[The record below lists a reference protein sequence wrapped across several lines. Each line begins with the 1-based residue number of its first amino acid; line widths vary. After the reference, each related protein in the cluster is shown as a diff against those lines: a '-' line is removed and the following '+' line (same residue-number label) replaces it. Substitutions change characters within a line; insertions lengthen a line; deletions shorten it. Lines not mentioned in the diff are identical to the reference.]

1 MVGSGEAELKQ
12 HIAIFQR
19 FGQMLSGMRMVGTG
33 LIRRMKLETQIAT
46 YMKFNSIKVY
56 ALEQDRVWAGN
67 KMRRNHP
74 MITTTARLF
83 KSASG
88 PKYLGPLEV
97 DKLPMDAWE
106 NWCKHGVV
114 CFGHEIARMLKV
126 YFADPRTLSV
136 YHVIDFDYMRCE
148 LPWESAGCI
157 LSGSKIYILGGY
169 GDGPD
174 EDGDGDPIDVYFC
187 DVSTPPEF
195 WDGNYEWQWQQGPS
209 LNSCKIHPVV
219 FSLMGNIYVF
229 SASHIDYDDGSYL
242 SDLFEVLKDGSCQ
255 WEVLPPPPPS
265 YTPRYSQGTFK
276 INDKMVV
283 ICNGKDV
290 VMYDAERNEWT
301 TSTEKPS
308 AQYYDMNYTMDCLH
322 VEENGLFDPS
332 EHGISHMLG
341 FFSQFFQTCVGKEQL
356 GIRKE
361 PEWHLFQIKDRKFCF
376 IVLYK
381 VYWHFSY
388 TRAQVGTFGLEECD
402 SDEEDS
408 KHLKLGK
415 SRFRVTDMKFK
426 DTALLSNSD

>member
-1 MVGSGEAELKQ
+1 
-12 HIAIFQR
+12 
-19 FGQMLSGMRMVGTG
+19 MLSGMRMVGTG

-83 KSASG
+83 KSEGFRSKIFGAFRG
-88 PKYLGPLEV
+88 GQITHGCLGELV
-97 DKLPMDAWE
+97 Q
-106 NWCKHGVV
+106 
-114 CFGHEIARMLKV
+114 ARCCVL
-126 YFADPRTLSV
+126 RTR
-136 YHVIDFDYMRCE
+136 DC
-148 LPWESAGCI
+148 PNAQAGCI

-388 TRAQVGTFGLEECD
+388 TRAQVGTFGLEELTKWIFPTNAAAQRGHFRIAD
-402 SDEEDS
+402 W
-408 KHLKLGK
+408 K
-415 SRFRVTDMKFK
+415 SEY
-426 DTALLSNSD
+426 